1 MVRTMQGES
10 CIPKRRTSPE
20 AIDRED
26 ANECG
31 RSITRVT
38 RRERSLEQWREI
50 VTREIKGESRETE
63 NEGEIESKCE
73 GEK

>member
-50 VTREIKGESRETE
+50 VTREIKRESRETE